1 MSLNVAGLQA
11 YTDQERMALIKK
23 MILGGRSVKFLTVQP
38 DIKSAASINLLSSN
52 LIAQAGGCGFE
63 NSGTTILT
71 QNTLNVCPLKVNE
84 SICLD
89 TLEEYYTQAMM
100 NPGSYNTEIP
110 FEQIYAEEKVSQISS
125 LIDNLIWKGNT
136 VSGSG
141 NLNLCNGFITLAESS
156 TYSGSVVTGNVDSV
170 TSITPSN
177 IIAIVDNAV
186 NVIPANIIDQD
197 DLYLYCGYDFYRS
210 YSTALRN
217 ANLFAYTGAEDQ
229 GESFSQMVPG
239 TNVRLIAVKGLNGTN
254 KFFISSKSNLYFGTD
269 LLNDYENFEL
279 WYSLDNQE
287 VRMASKWKQGVN
299 AAFWDYVVYFKL
311 V

>member
-1 MSLNVAGLQA
+1 MSLNVAGLTA
-11 YTDQERMALIKK
+11 YVDQERMALIKK
-23 MILGGRSVKFLTVQP
+23 MILGGRSARFLTVQP

-52 LIAQAGGCGFE
+52 LIAQAGGCGFT
-63 NSGTTILT
+63 NTGTTVLT
-71 QNTLNVCPLKVNE
+71 QQTLNVCPLKVNE

-89 TLEEYYTQAMM
+89 TLEQYYTQAMM
-100 NPGSYNTEIP
+100 NPGSYNTTIP

-125 LIDNLIWKGNT
+125 LVDDLIWKGNT
-136 VSGSG
+136 VSGTG
-141 NLNLCNGFITLAESS
+141 NLNLCNGFIRLADT
-156 TYSGSVVTGNVDSV
+156 TYSGSVVDGNVANY
-170 TSITPSN
+170 TAITAAN
-177 IIAIVDNAV
+177 IIAMVDDAV
-186 NVIPANIIDQD
+186 NAIPANIIDMD
-197 DLYLYCGYDFYRS
+197 DLYLYCGYDFYRT
-210 YSTALRN
+210 YATALRN

-254 KFFISSKSNLYFGTD
+254 KFFISTKSNLYLGVD

-311 V
+311 S

>member
-1 MSLNVAGLQA
+1 MSLNVNGLQA

-52 LIAQAGGCGFE
+52 LIAQAGGCGFT
-63 NSGTTILT
+63 NTGTTILT
-71 QNTLNVCPLKVNE
+71 QQTLNVCPLKVNE

-89 TLEEYYTQAMM
+89 TLEQYYTQAMM

-125 LIDNLIWKGNT
+125 LIDNLIWQGNT

-141 NLNLCNGFITLAESS
+141 NLNLCDGFIRLADV
-156 TYSGSVVTGNVDSV
+156 TYSASTVDGNVSNA
-170 TSITPSN
+170 TAITASN
-177 IIAIVDNAV
+177 IVALVDDAV
-186 NVIPANIIDQD
+186 NSIPANIIDMD
-197 DLYLYCGYDFYRS
+197 DLYLYCGYDFYRT

-254 KFFISSKSNLYFGTD
+254 KFFISTKSNLYFGTD

-311 V
+311 N

>member
-1 MSLNVAGLQA
+1 MSLNVAGLTA
-11 YTDQERMALIKK
+11 YVDQERMALIKK
-23 MILGGRSVKFLTVQP
+23 MILSGRSVRYLTVQP
-38 DIKSAASINLLSSN
+38 DVKSAASINLLSSN
-52 LIAQAGGCGFE
+52 LIAQAGGCGFT
-63 NSGTTILT
+63 NTGTTILT
-71 QNTLNVCPLKVNE
+71 QQTLNVCPLKVNE

-89 TLEEYYTQAMM
+89 TLEQYYTQALM

-125 LIDNLIWKGNT
+125 LVDNLIWQGNVAT
-136 VSGSG
+136 GSG
-141 NLNLCNGFITLAESS
+141 NLNLCNGFIRLADV
-156 TYSGSVVTGNVDSV
+156 TYSGSVVDGNVANY
-170 TSITPSN
+170 TAITAAN
-177 IIAIVDNAV
+177 IIAMVDDAV
-186 NVIPANIIDQD
+186 NVIPANIIDMD
-197 DLYLYCGYDFYRS
+197 DLYLYCGYDFYRT
-210 YSTALRN
+210 YATALRN

-229 GESFSQMVPG
+229 GEDFSQMVPG
-239 TNVRLIAVKGLNGTN
+239 TNVRIIAVKGLNTTN

-311 V
+311 

>member
-1 MSLNVAGLQA
+1 MSLNVAGLTA
-11 YTDQERMALIKK
+11 YVDQERMALIKK
-23 MILGGRSVKFLTVQP
+23 MILSGRSVRYLTVQP
-38 DIKSAASINLLSSN
+38 DVKSAASINLLSSN
-52 LIAQAGGCGFE
+52 LIAQAGGCGFT
-63 NSGTTILT
+63 NTGTTILT
-71 QNTLNVCPLKVNE
+71 QQTLNVCPLKVNE

-89 TLEEYYTQAMM
+89 TLEQYYTQAMM

-125 LIDNLIWKGNT
+125 LIDDLIWKGDT

-141 NLNLCNGFITLAESS
+141 NLNLCDGLIKLANT
-156 TYSGSVVTGNVDSV
+156 TYSGSVVTGNVSSA
-170 TSITPSN
+170 TAITAAN
-177 IIAIVDNAV
+177 IIQLVDDAV
-186 NVIPANIIDQD
+186 NVIPANIIDMD
-197 DLYLYCGYDFYRS
+197 DLYLYCGYDFYRT
-210 YSTALRN
+210 YATALRN

-229 GESFSQMVPG
+229 GEQFSQMVPG

-311 V
+311 